1 MNTNEEFINEERINL
16 PNGKSVAQY
25 KLSRMNYEQKYKEAL
40 ERARISRLQLLDIGE
55 EATEIEHIFPELRES
70 EDEKIRKEIIDY
82 IKNSTCQVG
91 DETYKSWIVW
101 LEKQGEQK
109 PTNKI
114 EPKFKVGDTIIEK
127 DLDEYDYETIK
138 DIKDGRY
145 VFTDGYNMD
154 IDEQEG
160 WQLVKT
166 PANIEQNPADKAK
179 PKFKDGDWIVYNN
192 NLYHIC
198 NIGLQRYYDCLR
210 IDGTVHIFSFLDID
224 SKSHLWTIQDAKD
237 GDVLAN
243 KSGAIFINAGSS
255 KGGGTLNCYCYLSV
269 QNEFCIEEH
278 KTGSWFYKEN
288 ITPATKEQRDL
299 LFFKMKEAG
308 YEWDAEKK
316 ELKKIELKPA
326 WSENAKRMF
335 IKALERVEE
344 QNNKG
349 YKLTDCDKNSWW
361 EDFKAYCGYTEM
373 QNPAWSEKYIADVFE
388 KVGLA
393 KIVREQGNDQL
404 TNALQDAMI
413 ELSKHQKPAEQN
425 NMIEPQKSVYKSVSK
440 EEFDKMSNFQKCL
453 VKMIDYADYHGTVA
467 AIKQFSCL
475 AESVVKKNL
484 LQENKQKPA
493 EWSEKDE
500 NMLNRVIKILDEFG
514 FKEFCKS
521 SRDQD
526 VPEDRIYYNEISWLK
541 TLKPNHWKPSDEQMD
556 ALHDAAVYVDKSM
569 FPYSKGIL
577 MKLYKQLKKL

>member
-1 MNTNEEFINEERINL
+1 
-16 PNGKSVAQY
+16 
-25 KLSRMNYEQKYKEAL
+25 
-40 ERARISRLQLLDIGE
+40 
-55 EATEIEHIFPELRES
+55 
-70 EDEKIRKEIIDY
+70 
-82 IKNSTCQVG
+82 
-91 DETYKSWIVW
+91 
-101 LEKQGEQK
+101 
-109 PTNKI
+109 
-114 EPKFKVGDTIIEK
+114 
-127 DLDEYDYETIK
+127 
-138 DIKDGRY
+138 
-145 VFTDGYNMD
+145 MD

-179 PKFKDGDWIVYNN
+179 PKFKVGDWIVYND

-224 SKSHLWTIQDAKD
+224 SKSHLWTIQYAKD
-237 GDVLAN
+237 GDVLYSPCLKLLWIF
-243 KSGAIFINAGSS
+243 KSRDTIYCGCNLNYNDGAFCGEGYFERPTNA
-255 KGGGTLNCYCYLSV
+255 
-269 QNEFCIEEH
+269 I
-278 KTGSWFYKEN
+278 
-288 ITPATKEQRDL
+288 PATKEQRDI
-299 LFFKMKEAG
+299 LFQKMKEAG

-316 ELKKIELKPA
+316 ELKKIEKEST
-326 WSENAKRMF
+326 WN
-335 IKALERVEE
+335 
-344 QNNKG
+344 
-349 YKLTDCDKNSWW
+349 
-361 EDFKAYCGYTEM
+361 
-373 QNPAWSEKYIADVFE
+373 EKHIADVFE